1 MPTLTLRRRDPWW
14 GLEGPAAK
22 RRYRYQRFMSTTAF
36 LASLFALGGAGLAW
50 AIQLGVA
57 AMLGFQV
64 ALAIG

>member
-22 RRYRYQRFMSTTAF
+22 RRYRYQRFISATAF
-36 LASLFALGGAGLAW
+36 LASIVALGGAGVVW
-50 AIQLGVA
+50 AIQLGLA
-57 AMLGFQV
+57 AMLGFHL